1 MILISLLIEEMS
13 CIVGQTCD
21 NISGN
26 QWLEAVLYCVASHLT
41 TGSHLSYNSA
51 IVKPLNAVSVYRL
64 PRFCQPLITK
74 ET

>member
-26 QWLEAVLYCVASHLT
+26 QWFEAVASHLT